1 MCAQREASQVPESS
15 GERQCIQSRLYFGYN
30 FLSSPSEILFVDLTV
45 YFALQMPINLISSP
59 LQLLGCCDM
68 CTLGLGRLLLA
79 KWRRRRKNL
88 IYVSVYIQHSCSSRA
103 ELESAVLMY
112 TSNCWDVCR
121 EWRTDENG
129 EASKRASAAEA
140 IESWDEKWI

>member
-1 MCAQREASQVPESS
+1 MYAGD
-15 GERQCIQSRLYFGYN
+15 GEIVIG
-30 FLSSPSEILFVDLTV
+30 E
-45 YFALQMPINLISSP
+45 
-59 LQLLGCCDM
+59 
-68 CTLGLGRLLLA
+68 
-79 KWRRRRKNL
+79 KKKENL

-103 ELESAVLMY
+103 ESHRSAVVMY

-140 IESWDEKWI
+140 IES